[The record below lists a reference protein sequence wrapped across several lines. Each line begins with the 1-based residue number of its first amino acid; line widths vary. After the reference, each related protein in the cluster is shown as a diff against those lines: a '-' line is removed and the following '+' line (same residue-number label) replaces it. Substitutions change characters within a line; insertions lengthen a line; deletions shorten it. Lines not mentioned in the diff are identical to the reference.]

1 MTTRSPAGMPEHP
14 TLPASDRP
22 RILVIRRDNIGDLV
36 CATPLFAVLRRRYPR
51 SHIAALVNSYN
62 AGVLAGNPDVDAV
75 HAYTKLKHRGADE
88 SWLGTLVASLRL
100 FRTLREPRFDHVI
113 LAKSGFDR
121 HGLAM
126 ARRLRARNIVGFTP
140 EEPVD
145 QDLHEVEV
153 MMKLAARIDVTEPP
167 GPVRVFAAPDRV
179 ARWRERLP
187 AGPRRWIALH
197 ISARKAEKTWPAAS
211 FLELVKRL
219 GRDRAIGFVLLWA
232 PGPADDPRH
241 PGDDARADEIMR
253 GAEAGVP
260 LFGARTESLQDL
272 IAALALCRA
281 FIGSDGGA
289 MHLAAGL
296 GLPVVALFESI
307 ASKQRHWHPWRVPHE
322 IVSPEGGDFSAIAV
336 DQVEQAWI
344 RLSGRMS

>member
-1 MTTRSPAGMPEHP
+1 
-14 TLPASDRP
+14 
-22 RILVIRRDNIGDLV
+22 
-36 CATPLFAVLRRRYPR
+36 
-51 SHIAALVNSYN
+51 
-62 AGVLAGNPDVDAV
+62 
-75 HAYTKLKHRGADE
+75 
-88 SWLGTLVASLRL
+88 
-100 FRTLREPRFDHVI
+100 
-113 LAKSGFDR
+113 
-121 HGLAM
+121 M
-126 ARRLRARNIVGFTP
+126 ARRLRARHIVGFAP

-145 QDLHEVEV
+145 HDLHEVEV
-153 MMKLAARIDVTEPP
+153 MMKLAARIAVTEPP
-167 GPVRVFAAPDRV
+167 GPVRVFAAADRV

-187 AGPRRWIALH
+187 AGSRRWIALH

-241 PGDDARADEIMR
+241 PGDDARADQIMR
-253 GAEAGVP
+253 GAAAGVP
-260 LFGARTESLQDL
+260 LFAAKTESLEDL
-272 IAALALCRA
+272 IAALALCCA

-307 ASKQRHWHPWRVPHE
+307 ASKQSHWHPWHVPYE
-322 IVSPEGGDFSAIAV
+322 IVSPQTGDFSAIPV
-336 DQVEQAWI
+336 ERVEQAWI